1 MAFRTSLRVRL
12 LATMAT
18 ALSPIL
24 ILALFQAVADVQ
36 KSRDTRRQ
44 ELIIKADDAIDL
56 VEQNL
61 AEAEL
66 LLHLYRDEI
75 FSGSCKQV
83 FDIIRVERP
92 IITNVIAVDENG
104 VTTCSAVGE
113 IGQSLDDPSWHEHLE
128 QGTQTLRTSA
138 FYGRSSQD
146 WVFAIF
152 NRLTSESDDFLGSVG
167 FGLKADKLGN
177 PLRVGLQDT
186 GIDIAI
192 ADNEGRV
199 FGGELFTTIP
209 AQWISELF
217 AGDRAVLHV
226 HLYKDVSYDTVIAPL
241 GAGGVYAV
249 MSRPSPGLMSQVLLQ
264 PVRSFGLP
272 LLAFLVTLLAAW
284 WAVDALILKWLR
296 RLTRV
301 AGIYGRGRYALT
313 DTETIDLAP
322 IEISQLAESLN
333 NMASRIGEREHELTD
348 AIKKRDEAVK
358 EIHHRVKNNL
368 QIVSSFLN
376 LEARASKNA
385 DTKIVLGN
393 ARNRISALS
402 IVHQTLYQHE
412 RLDSVELEPF
422 LEALLTHLREAL
434 GMADLGVQLEWDIDN
449 VVRDSDDA
457 IPLALLV
464 LELITNAMKHAFDE
478 EGGRINVALSQVDE
492 DLRLTVSDDGAGVS
506 EPDAPMHKGLG
517 TRLVAAFT
525 RQLRAEM
532 TTQSSAGQ
540 GYTVVLKIPHAE

>member
-1 MAFRTSLRVRL
+1 MAFRTSLRTRL

-66 LLHLYRDEI
+66 LLHLYRNEI
-75 FSGSCKQV
+75 FNGDCKQV
-83 FDIIRVERP
+83 FDLIRLERP
-92 IITNVIAVDENG
+92 IITNVIAVDDSG
-104 VTTCSAVGE
+104 TTTCSAVGE
-113 IGQSLDDPSWHEHLE
+113 VGQPLNNPLWHVQLE
-128 QGTQTLRTSA
+128 QGAETLRTNA
-138 FYGRSSQD
+138 FYGSLSQD

-152 NRLTSESDDFLGSVG
+152 NRLSADSGTFAGAVG

-192 ADNEGRV
+192 ADSDGRV

-209 AQWISELF
+209 VKWISELS

-226 HLYKDVSYDTVIAPL
+226 HMYKDVSYDTVIAPL

-249 MSRPSPGLMSQVLLQ
+249 MSRPSPGFISQVLLQ

-284 WAVDALILKWLR
+284 WAVDALILQWLR

-313 DTETIDLAP
+313 DTETIDRAP
-322 IEISQLAESLN
+322 IEISQLAESLD

-348 AIKKRDEAVK
+348 AVKKRDEAVK

-376 LEARASKNA
+376 LEARASENA
-385 DTKIVLGN
+385 DTKVVLGN

-422 LEALLTHLREAL
+422 LEALLTHLKEAL
-434 GMADLGVQLEWDIDN
+434 GMSDVGVQLDWSIDN

-457 IPLALLV
+457 IPLALLI
-464 LELITNAMKHAFDE
+464 LELITNAMKHAFNE
-478 EGGRINVALSQVDE
+478 EGGRINVALSQVGE
-492 DLRLTVSDDGAGVS
+492 DLRLVVSDNGTGVVES
-506 EPDAPMHKGLG
+506 DAPAHKGLG

-532 TTQSSAGQ
+532 TTQSTPGQ
-540 GYTVVLKIPHAE
+540 GYDVTLTIPHTE